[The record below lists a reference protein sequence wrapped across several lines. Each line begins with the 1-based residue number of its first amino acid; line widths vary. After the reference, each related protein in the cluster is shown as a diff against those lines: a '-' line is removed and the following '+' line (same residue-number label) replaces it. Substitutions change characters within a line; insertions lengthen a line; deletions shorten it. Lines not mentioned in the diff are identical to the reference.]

1 MVVLQIGGEEQE
13 EVGFGGDEEY
23 STMAEQVCK
32 PSILTVDFN
41 WV

>member
-23 STMAEQVCK
+23 STMAEQLK
-32 PSILTVDFN
+32 SF
-41 WV
+41 